1 MSDFGKNRVL
11 ALYKIL
17 TAYTDEQ
24 HQISMQDILVH
35 MDAEGYYCSEDSILR
50 YIKQLRN
57 ELGVDVI
64 SGRGRNARYFIGNR
78 LLEKEEMKLIID
90 SVNASNFIEK
100 SIATKMIDKLKSTMS
115 LYDAEELDR
124 SVLGINIAKAE
135 NKKILY
141 NVNLIQ
147 KALSKGVQISFDY
160 MVWDRN
166 KKLVKKSDR
175 RYNMNPWALIWAN
188 DRYYLYGYDVKE
200 KDGVL
205 SERNYRVDKLDNIKL
220 SNIPRAGKSQFRIF
234 NANTYVSRRMGMFSG
249 KEQVITV
256 RIPDT
261 LVGPFI
267 DQFGKRITISEYT
280 EGMLLVTFNAV
291 ASVILLGWLLGLQYV
306 RSLVLQYPTASTYD
320 WQNNE
325 YLQKLYITSGEKRN
339 QYIYSQYSD
348 FNDVTI
354 DFGNDKVAFKNSK
367 RGAKRV
373 YIINVVSDKNYKPSA
388 IVDQCLVEIPMLIR
402 EDGTVCYENL
412 HMICKEDFENVN

>member
-1 MSDFGKNRVL
+1 MSDFGKNRVP

-57 ELGVDVI
+57 ELGIDVI

-147 KALSKGVQISFDY
+147 EALSKGVQISFDY

-188 DRYYLYGYDVKE
+188 DRYYLHGYDVKE

-220 SNIPRAGKSQFRIF
+220 SDIPRAGKSQFRIF

-306 RSLVLQYPTASTYD
+306 EVLEPQSVRNAMTD
-320 WQNNE
+320 LIKQNME
-325 YLQKLYITSGEKRN
+325 
-339 QYIYSQYSD
+339 IYS
-348 FNDVTI
+348 
-354 DFGNDKVAFKNSK
+354 KKN
-367 RGAKRV
+367 
-373 YIINVVSDKNYKPSA
+373 
-388 IVDQCLVEIPMLIR
+388 
-402 EDGTVCYENL
+402 
-412 HMICKEDFENVN
+412 

>member
-11 ALYKIL
+11 ELYKIL

-78 LLEKEEMKLIID
+78 LLQKEEMKLIID

-147 KALSKGVQISFDY
+147 EALSKGVQISFDY

-200 KDGVL
+200 KECVL

-267 DQFGKRITISEYT
+267 DQFGKKITISEYT

-306 RSLVLQYPTASTYD
+306 EVLEPQSVRNAMTD
-320 WQNNE
+320 LIKQNME
-325 YLQKLYITSGEKRN
+325 
-339 QYIYSQYSD
+339 IYS
-348 FNDVTI
+348 
-354 DFGNDKVAFKNSK
+354 KKN
-367 RGAKRV
+367 
-373 YIINVVSDKNYKPSA
+373 
-388 IVDQCLVEIPMLIR
+388 
-402 EDGTVCYENL
+402 
-412 HMICKEDFENVN
+412 

>member
-188 DRYYLYGYDVKE
+188 DRYYLYGYDVKV

-306 RSLVLQYPTASTYD
+306 EVLEPQSVRNAMTD
-320 WQNNE
+320 LIKQNME
-325 YLQKLYITSGEKRN
+325 
-339 QYIYSQYSD
+339 IYS
-348 FNDVTI
+348 
-354 DFGNDKVAFKNSK
+354 KKN
-367 RGAKRV
+367 
-373 YIINVVSDKNYKPSA
+373 
-388 IVDQCLVEIPMLIR
+388 
-402 EDGTVCYENL
+402 
-412 HMICKEDFENVN
+412 

>member
-11 ALYKIL
+11 ELYKIL

-24 HQISMQDILVH
+24 HQISMQDILVY

-78 LLEKEEMKLIID
+78 LLQKEEMKLIID

-147 KALSKGVQISFDY
+147 EALSKGVQISFDY

-200 KDGVL
+200 KEGVL
-205 SERNYRVDKLDNIKL
+205 NERNYRVDKLDNIKL

-267 DQFGKRITISEYT
+267 DQFGKKITISEYT

-306 RSLVLQYPTASTYD
+306 EVLEPQSVRNAMTD
-320 WQNNE
+320 LIKQNME
-325 YLQKLYITSGEKRN
+325 
-339 QYIYSQYSD
+339 IYS
-348 FNDVTI
+348 
-354 DFGNDKVAFKNSK
+354 KKN
-367 RGAKRV
+367 
-373 YIINVVSDKNYKPSA
+373 
-388 IVDQCLVEIPMLIR
+388 
-402 EDGTVCYENL
+402 
-412 HMICKEDFENVN
+412 

>member
-17 TAYTDEQ
+17 TAYTDEL

-35 MDAEGYYCSEDSILR
+35 MEAEGYSCSEDSILR

-124 SVLGINIAKAE
+124 SVLGINTAKAE

-147 KALSKGVQISFDY
+147 EALSKGVQISFDY

-188 DRYYLYGYDVKE
+188 DRYYLYGYDVK
-200 KDGVL
+200 DGIL

-220 SNIPRAGKSQFRIF
+220 SDIPRTGKSQFRIF

-267 DQFGKRITISEYT
+267 DQFGKRITISEDT
-280 EGMLLVTFNAV
+280 EGMLLVTFHAV

-306 RSLVLQYPTASTYD
+306 EVLSPLSVRNAMID
-320 WQNNE
+320 LIKQNME
-325 YLQKLYITSGEKRN
+325 
-339 QYIYSQYSD
+339 IYS
-348 FNDVTI
+348 
-354 DFGNDKVAFKNSK
+354 KKN
-367 RGAKRV
+367 
-373 YIINVVSDKNYKPSA
+373 
-388 IVDQCLVEIPMLIR
+388 
-402 EDGTVCYENL
+402 
-412 HMICKEDFENVN
+412 

>member
-17 TAYTDEQ
+17 AAYTDEQ

-35 MDAEGYYCSEDSILR
+35 MEAEGYSCSEDSILR

-57 ELGVDVI
+57 ELSVDVI
-64 SGRGRNARYFIGNR
+64 SSRGRNARYFIGNR

-115 LYDAEELDR
+115 IYDVEELDR

-147 KALSKGVQISFDY
+147 EALAKGVQISFDY

-166 KKLVKKSDR
+166 KKLIKKSDR
-175 RYNMNPWALIWAN
+175 RYSMNPWALIWAN

-200 KDGVL
+200 KEGVL
-205 SERNYRVDKLDNIKL
+205 NERNYRVDKLDNIHL
-220 SNIPRAGKSQFRIF
+220 LDELRNGKSLFRTF

-267 DQFGKRITISEYT
+267 DQFGKRITISEDT

-306 RSLVLQYPTASTYD
+306 EVLEPQSVRNAMTD
-320 WQNNE
+320 LIKQNM
-325 YLQKLYITSGEKRN
+325 K
-339 QYIYSQYSD
+339 IYS
-348 FNDVTI
+348 
-354 DFGNDKVAFKNSK
+354 KKN
-367 RGAKRV
+367 
-373 YIINVVSDKNYKPSA
+373 
-388 IVDQCLVEIPMLIR
+388 
-402 EDGTVCYENL
+402 
-412 HMICKEDFENVN
+412 